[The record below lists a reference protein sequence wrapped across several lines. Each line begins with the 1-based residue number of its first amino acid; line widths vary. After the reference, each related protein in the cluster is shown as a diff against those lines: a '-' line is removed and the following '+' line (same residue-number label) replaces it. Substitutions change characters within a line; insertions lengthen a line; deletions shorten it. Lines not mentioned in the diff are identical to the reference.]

1 MEIELDFIVETLQNK
16 TGLDLK
22 KPTRKRQYVL
32 VRSLYYKLAREY
44 TVHSLAKIG
53 EMFNKD
59 HATVLHGLKV
69 FDTVKMYEPKLYD
82 LYNNFKLRYPVEL
95 FNTVD
100 DIPAPEELSSIIE
113 RIGNMDKMIKERDQE
128 IRRLNIEIDLMKHRG
143 EDKRSDIV
151 KLISEVPDEQMQ
163 VFTDRISA
171 MVKMMNTTV

>member
-44 TVHSLAKIG
+44 TVHSLHKIG
-53 EMFNKD
+53 SMFNKD

-69 FDTVKMYEPKLYD
+69 FETVKMYEPNLYE
-82 LYNNFKLRYPVEL
+82 LYSNFKLRYPVEL
-95 FNTVD
+95 FNTPD
-100 DIPAPEELSSIIE
+100 DIPAPEELTAIVE
-113 RIGNMDKMIKERDQE
+113 RISNMDKMIKERDQE

-143 EDKRSDIV
+143 EDQRSDII

-171 MVKMMNTTV
+171 MVKMMNTTA